1 LCMNRVFGFTL
12 FTINPKAIRKF
23 ERPELLEILH
33 LVVQEKIKKQ
43 SSTPII
49 ETAQKQDTQ
58 TDFTEEYDPTPP
70 DDRSIDRSYYLKS
83 YGYSLFMF
91 ILSFILY
98 YLFISGSDFYLISFL
113 IYCILYSF

>member
-1 LCMNRVFGFTL
+1 
-12 FTINPKAIRKF
+12 RKF

-58 TDFTEEYDPTPP
+58 TDFMEEYDPTPTV
-70 DDRSIDRSYYLKS
+70 DRSIDRSYFLKS

-91 ILSFILY
+91 VLSFILL
-98 YLFISGSDFYLISFL
+98 YLLISHCNQFHFIPVCKSVVRL
-113 IYCILYSF
+113 VVWL